1 VGVAVNVTDVP
12 AQIVLPGAAAI
23 VTDGVTLEETTIV
36 IVLDVAVA
44 DVAQAAFDVITQLTW
59 SPFTNVALV

>member
-1 VGVAVNVTDVP
+1 M
-12 AQIVLPGAAAI
+12 LPGAAAI
-23 VTDGVTLEETTIV
+23 VTDGVTLEETAIV

-44 DVAQAAFDVITQLTW
+44 DVAHTAFDVITQLTW